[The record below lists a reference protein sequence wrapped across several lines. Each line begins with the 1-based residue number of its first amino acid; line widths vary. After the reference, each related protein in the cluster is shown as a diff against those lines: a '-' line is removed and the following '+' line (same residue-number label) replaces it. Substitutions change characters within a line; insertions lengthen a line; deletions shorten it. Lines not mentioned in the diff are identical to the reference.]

1 LPVCTLR
8 SVGDCPLAAIGRVA
22 KVGCARNAAKVDS
35 ERKAAKVGSASDT
48 AAAGVSVANVA
59 KVGSV
64 LEAFGA
70 DSSGADGSEEG
81 GDALACA
88 CIPALQQARPQ
99 ISNGPASG
107 VMRTN
112 ALWFVPLLRPRFR

>member
-1 LPVCTLR
+1 
-8 SVGDCPLAAIGRVA
+8 
-22 KVGCARNAAKVDS
+22 
-35 ERKAAKVGSASDT
+35 
-48 AAAGVSVANVA
+48 VANVA

-70 DSSGADGSEEG
+70 DSSGAEGSEEG

-88 CIPALQQARPQ
+88 YTPALQQARPQ
-99 ISNGPASG
+99 ISNGPASR

-112 ALWFVPLLRPRFR
+112 ALWFVPLLRPRFRWQQNRLPPPDALGADRDRQCDRARTRAYLQVCHLSTVTV